1 MKYAFFGACGAVA
14 LVSTMTLSAQTPAQ
28 RPATRPQPPAPTQ
41 PSTNAADQS
50 PITVTGC
57 LKPWDST
64 MGTSPADPM
73 AKPGATSMAATR
85 YVLRNV
91 FYDKATEGPP
101 QSATPTAGTPPPAQP
116 QASQYIVVAGSG
128 VNLTAHINHQVR
140 LVGSVDLGMAHGS
153 LAPTDKPAD
162 TPSEQP
168 MARPGAAPAPTPG
181 MATSTPGHQ
190 QRATL
195 TAVSV
200 TMISA
205 TCTSTAQQ

>member
-73 AKPGATSMAATR
+73 AKPGATPMAATR
-85 YVLRNV
+85 YVLSNV

-116 QASQYIVVAGSG
+116 HASQYIVVAGSG
-128 VNLTAHINHQVR
+128 VNLNAHVNHQVR
-140 LVGSVDLGMAHGS
+140 LVGSVDHGMARGS
-153 LAPTDKPAD
+153 MAPPERPTGTPAEKPM
-162 TPSEQP
+162 T
-168 MARPGAAPAPTPG
+168 RPGDPAPAPG
-181 MATSTPGHQ
+181 MATSMPGHQ

-195 TAVSV
+195 TAMSV

-205 TCTSTAQQ
+205 TCTSTVQQ